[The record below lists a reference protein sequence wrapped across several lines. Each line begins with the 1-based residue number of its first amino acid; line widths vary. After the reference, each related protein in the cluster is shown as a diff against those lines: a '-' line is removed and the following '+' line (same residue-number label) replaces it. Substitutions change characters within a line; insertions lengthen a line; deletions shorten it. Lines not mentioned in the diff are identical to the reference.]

1 MSNAQLSTTQPLEQ
15 LDEADRE
22 FVIRFVLASG
32 SLKDV
37 AAGYG
42 VSYPTIRAR
51 LDKVIARLEELR
63 RGQPISPVKEVVADL
78 LAKGEL
84 SESVARKILAQYQK
98 EKAQFEESRT

>member
-1 MSNAQLSTTQPLEQ
+1 MVRTSEEVESALSH
-15 LDEADRE
+15 LDEADQE

-51 LDKVIARLEELR
+51 LDRVISRLGELR
-63 RGQPISPVKEVVADL
+63 RGQPVSPLREL
-78 LAKGEL
+78 LAKLVEKGEL
-84 SESVARKILAQYQK
+84 GATAARRILEEHRK
-98 EKAQFEESRT
+98 EIEHI